1 MSTIR
6 VVPCRFGI
14 GSITSTQATLQG
26 DLVGVLVSFPVAA
39 TLELQMQIDQ
49 NTIGYSVNSLR
60 ATITGNTDFQ
70 CILLPDVACL
80 SGAQIRF
87 RSSVA
92 ATELVDCF
100 ALIRND

>member
-6 VVPCRFGI
+6 VVPCRFSI
-14 GSITSTQATLQG
+14 GSIVSTQAILQG

-39 TLELQMQIDQ
+39 TVELQMQIDA
-49 NTIGYSVNSLR
+49 NSLGYSINSLK
-60 ATITGNTDFQ
+60 AAIVDNTDFQ
-70 CILLPDVACL
+70 CILLPDEACL

-92 ATELVDCF
+92 ATALVDCF